1 MAKDLQSPAWRR
13 PTSESTLETV
23 RELRAARSC
32 PRWARPLGVVLML
45 VAGLAALDPDYPMP
59 REVLQSILSRRV
71 TSEGVVAA
79 EPRGNVASVPEVF
92 RWTWAGDDREGQVR
106 SWTLV
111 LLDAQFSELARVPVA
126 GTETR
131 LEGVVRDAIA
141 TAAEIHW
148 FVESAAQKGVV
159 RSAPVAV
166 QISR

>member
-1 MAKDLQSPAWRR
+1 MAKDLQSPGWRR

-23 RELRAARSC
+23 RELRSARSS

-59 REVLQSILSRRV
+59 REVLQTILRSRV

-79 EPRGNVASVPEVF
+79 EPRGSVASVPEVF
-92 RWTWAGDDREGQVR
+92 RWTWAGDTEGQVR
-106 SWTLV
+106 NWTLV
-111 LLDAQFSELARVPVA
+111 LLDAQHSELARVPVA

-131 LEGVVRDAIA
+131 LAGGVRDAIA
-141 TAAEIHW
+141 TAAEFHW

-166 QISR
+166 AISR